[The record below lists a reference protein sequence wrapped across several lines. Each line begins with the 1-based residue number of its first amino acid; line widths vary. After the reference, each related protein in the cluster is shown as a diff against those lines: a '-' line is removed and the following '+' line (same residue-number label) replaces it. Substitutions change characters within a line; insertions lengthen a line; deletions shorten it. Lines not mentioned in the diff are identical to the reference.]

1 MAKAVNRGGSA
12 AKRKSKSGAGGVAGL
27 LSRLGWRRSLR
38 VVARFTRALGTRSLS
53 ATAGFF
59 RRLGWKRS
67 LAGVLLVVAFGI
79 GFYLA
84 QVYIDISE
92 LIQERRAALTSAIYS
107 APLEVAAN
115 DEIGPLHLIGRL
127 ENLSYSRVDNVVHP
141 GEYSMVPGSM
151 TVFVREFAIGSHGSP
166 ASLVHLTFSGTHVN
180 GISDSFGASMDRF
193 AIEPEVIGRL
203 QSDAPA
209 ERAEVSLD
217 DVPPYVVKGLLAT
230 EDRYFY
236 YHFGF
241 DPIRIIEAAI
251 VDLHSH
257 HLSQGA
263 STLTQQLART
273 FIEQHSRSFHRKVR
287 ELAIALVLEMRLTK
301 KEILE
306 RYINDV
312 PMGEYEGTPIY
323 GLPLAAHYFFGKDL
337 RAVSPAEAA
346 TLIGMIQAPTL
357 DDPRRHLEAS
367 RTRRDTVLAL
377 MRRSNAIT
385 DEQYNQAVAQAVIT
399 IKPPGLRR
407 ARYFTDYVIGQVKK
421 IPGAGGNLQGL
432 KVYTTLNPE
441 LEEVARQAVVDNLAR
456 IEKTHPGLRR
466 RKIDKR
472 LESSLVSINPR
483 TGAIVAMIGGRDY
496 GASQFNRA
504 ADAERQPGS
513 AFKPIVYL
521 TALDP
526 ELNPLHETVTLA
538 SLLPDRPMS
547 FGGWTPV
554 NYERSYQ
561 GEVTV
566 ALALAESLNV
576 PTAYL
581 GSLLGPPRII
591 RTARSLGIHS
601 PLPDYLPI
609 TIGAGEITLLE
620 LTGAYQVFAS
630 GGVERAPHAIEAI
643 VGGDNHLIYQHPV
656 EQNRLMSR
664 AVAYLI
670 TGALQGVFQYG
681 TAASAARLGLDFPAA
696 GKTGTTDDYRD
707 AYFMGY
713 TRQLVTGVWVG
724 FDEPET
730 IGLTG
735 AAAALPAWIN
745 YMNGA
750 VRQPGLGFGPP
761 PSGITMVSID
771 PASGGIATPGCPRV
785 QLLPFLE
792 GTEPTHL
799 CPLHSGAPA
808 ATTTAASAI
817 APGAPVD
824 TEAAGGSASAVP
836 SPEPPPTRAA
846 SNGLFGAIGSFFD
859 SLLRH

>member
-1 MAKAVNRGGSA
+1 MAKAGSRGESA
-12 AKRKSKSGAGGVAGL
+12 AKRTPSGRASAAAGFLRG
-27 LSRLGWRRSLR
+27 LGWRRSL
-38 VVARFTRALGTRSLS
+38 
-53 ATAGFF
+53 AGILILF
-59 RRLGWKRS
+59 
-67 LAGVLLVVAFGI
+67 AFGI

-84 QVYIDISE
+84 QVYVNIS
-92 LIQERRAALTSAIYS
+92 QMVAERRAALTSAIYS
-107 APLEVAAN
+107 APLRIAPN
-115 DEIGPLHLIGRL
+115 DQVGPLHLIDRL
-127 ENLSYSRVDNVVHP
+127 QHLSYTRVENVTHP

-151 TVFVREFAIGSHGSP
+151 TLFVREFTIGSRGYP
-166 ASLVHLTFSGTHVN
+166 ASLIHVAFSGPRVARVT
-180 GISDSFGASMDRF
+180 DSFGAVLDRV

-203 QSDAPA
+203 LPDAPA

-217 DVPPYVVKGLLAT
+217 DVPPFLVKGLLAT

-241 DPIRIIEAAI
+241 DPIRIVEAAI

-257 HLSQGA
+257 RLRQGA

-273 FIEQHSRSFHRKVR
+273 FIELHSRSFHRKVR

-323 GLPLAAHYFFGKDL
+323 GLPLAARYLYGKDL

-357 DDPRRHLEAS
+357 DDPRRHVDAA
-367 RTRRDTVLAL
+367 RARRDTVLIL
-377 MRRSNAIT
+377 MRRANAIT
-385 DEQYNQAVAQAVIT
+385 DAQYNQSVAQAITT
-399 IKPPGLRR
+399 IKPTGLRR
-407 ARYFTDYVIGQVKK
+407 ARYFTDYVIANVKK
-421 IPGAGGNLQGL
+421 IPGAGGNLEGL

-441 LEEVARQAVVDNLAR
+441 LEEVARQSIVDNLVR
-456 IEKTHPGLRR
+456 IEKAYPRLRR
-466 RKIDKR
+466 RAAETR
-472 LESSLVSINPR
+472 LQSALVSLDPHS
-483 TGAIVAMIGGRDY
+483 GAIVAMVGGRDY
-496 GASQFNRA
+496 AVSQFNRA

-526 ELNPLHETVTLA
+526 ELNPLPEPVTLA
-538 SLLPDRPMS
+538 SLLPDHPMS

-554 NYERSYQ
+554 NYERTYQ
-561 GEVTV
+561 GQVTV
-566 ALALAESLNV
+566 AEALAESLNV

-591 RTARSLGIHS
+591 RTARSLGIRS
-601 PLPDYLPI
+601 KLPDYLPI

-630 GGVERAPHAIEAI
+630 GGVVRPPYAIEAI
-643 VGGDNHLIYQHPV
+643 VGGDNHLIYQHPAT
-656 EQNRLMSR
+656 QDRLTSQ

-681 TAASAARLGLDFPAA
+681 TAAGAGRLGLDFQAA

-713 TRQLVTGVWVG
+713 TREVVTGVWVG

-735 AAAALPAWIN
+735 AAAALPAWIH
-745 YMNGA
+745 YMHSA
-750 VRQPGLGFGPP
+750 VRQPDLGFGPP
-761 PSGITMVSID
+761 PPGITMLSID
-771 PASGGIATPGCPRV
+771 PASGGIATPNCPRV
-785 QLLPFLE
+785 QMMPFLE
-792 GTEPTHL
+792 GTEPTRL
-799 CPLHSGAPA
+799 CPLHRGFSSSP
-808 ATTTAASAI
+808 TTTADSGGS
-817 APGAPVD
+817 PD
-824 TEAAGGSASAVP
+824 TEAADGSASAQP
-836 SPEPPPTRAA
+836 GPEPSAA
-846 SNGLFGAIGSFFD
+846 SNGVFGAVGNLID
-859 SLLRH
+859 SLLGHH